1 MIDKNFKHAIVRKPA
16 KSMVNGITEAQLGKP
31 EYEKALQ
38 QHSDYIK
45 ALESCGLKVKVL
57 EADERFPD
65 SCFIEDVSVCTS
77 KFAVI
82 TNPGAE
88 SRNGEIVAIKDVL
101 PEYFDEIRNIGLPST
116 LDGGDIMMVE
126 DHFYIG
132 LSDRT
137 NIHGANQLIS
147 ILEDDEMV
155 GSVVEMNEMLHLK
168 TGINY
173 IGDGNFLVTGEFID
187 HPAFKDLNKHIV
199 PDDEAYAANSLWI
212 NGTIIVPA
220 NFPKTKKMIEELGY
234 KTIEVDTSEFRKL
247 DGGLSC
253 LSLRF

>member
-1 MIDKNFKHAIVRKPA
+1 MKNFKHAIVRKPA
-16 KSMVNGITEAQLGKP
+16 KSMVDGITEASLGKP
-31 EYEKALQ
+31 DYEKALL

-45 ALESCGLKVKVL
+45 ALESCGLNVKVL
-57 EADERFPD
+57 DAREEFPD
-65 SCFIEDVSVCTS
+65 SCFIEDVAVCTS

-82 TNPGAE
+82 TNPGAD
-88 SRNGEIVAIKDVL
+88 SRNKETEGMKEVL
-101 PEYFDEIRNIGLPST
+101 SEYFDDIRTIESPGT

-137 NIHGANQLIS
+137 NSIGAAQLIDHLS
-147 ILEDDEMV
+147 EFGMT
-155 GSVVEMNEMLHLK
+155 GSTVIMREMLHLK

-173 IGDGNFLVTGEFID
+173 IGDCNFLVSGEFID
-187 HPAFKDLNKHIV
+187 HPTFKGKILHSV
-199 PDDEAYAANSLWI
+199 PEEEAYSANSLWV
-212 NGTIIVPA
+212 NDTVIVPVGY
-220 NFPKTKKMIEELGY
+220 PKTKKIIEGLGY

>member
-1 MIDKNFKHAIVRKPA
+1 MKTNFKNAIVRKPA
-16 KSMVNGITEAQLGKP
+16 KSMVDGITESQLGKP
-31 EYEKALQ
+31 DYEKALQ
-38 QHSDYIK
+38 QHSDYVK
-45 ALESCGLKVKVL
+45 ALEYCGLQVKVL
-57 EADERFPD
+57 ESDDRFPD
-65 SCFIEDVSVCTS
+65 SCFVEDVSVCTS
-77 KFAVI
+77 KFAVV

-88 SRNGEIVAIKDVL
+88 SRNGEIVAMKDVL
-101 PEYFDEIRNIGLPST
+101 PEYFEQIKNIEFPGT

-137 NIHGANQLIS
+137 NKVGAAQLIKHLSEYGFTGS
-147 ILEDDEMV
+147 IVTL
-155 GSVVEMNEMLHLK
+155 NEMLHLK

-173 IGDGNFLVTGEFID
+173 IGDSNFLVTGEFIN

-199 PDDEAYAANSLWI
+199 PEDEAYAANSLWV
-212 NGTIIVPA
+212 NGTIIVPSG
-220 NFPKTKKMIEELGY
+220 FPKTQKMIEDLGY
-234 KTIEVDTSEFRKL
+234 KTILVDTSEFRKL

>member
-1 MIDKNFKHAIVRKPA
+1 MTIHFKYAIVRKPA
-16 KSMVNGITEAQLGKP
+16 KSMVNGITEAHLGKP
-31 EYEKALQ
+31 DYEKALQ

-65 SCFIEDVSVCTS
+65 SCFVEDVSVCTS

-88 SRNGEIVAIKDVL
+88 SRNGEIVEMKDIL
-101 PEYFDEIRNIGLPST
+101 PEYFDEIRNIDLPGT
-116 LDGGDIMMVE
+116 LDGGDVMMVE

-137 NIHGANQLIS
+137 NTVGATQLIDHLAGYGFTGS
-147 ILEDDEMV
+147 IVTL
-155 GSVVEMNEMLHLK
+155 NEMLHLK

-187 HPAFKDLNKHIV
+187 HPAFKDLNKHIISEE
-199 PDDEAYAANSLWI
+199 EAYAANSLWV

-220 NFPKTKKMIEELGY
+220 DFPKTQKLIEELGY
-234 KTIEVDTSEFRKL
+234 KTILVDTSEFRKL